1 MFREMQYMDHSLGAM
16 DLAETMDQR
25 RNQLISTTRRPSLVD
40 RLARRASAPAV
51 STENSPV
58 GGCT

>member
-58 GGCT
+58 EGCT